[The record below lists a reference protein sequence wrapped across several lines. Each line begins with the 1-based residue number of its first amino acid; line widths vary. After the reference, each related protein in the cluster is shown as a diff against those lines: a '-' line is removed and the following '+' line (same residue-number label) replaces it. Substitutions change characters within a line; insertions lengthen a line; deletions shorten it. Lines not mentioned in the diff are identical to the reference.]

1 MLCVRYGGQMMKNRD
16 KASNI
21 TTIIAAIIPALV
33 TFIIF
38 LIQQNHLQEKYD
50 DLKQKYDLI
59 TQVGATTEDKEDIL
73 EAANNAYLAKDYIKA
88 AYLYRNQLLADDP
101 ICLNNLAYIYLELD
115 EDNYIYEAKKCIEK
129 AYNLDKDTY
138 YDQYLTI
145 TVRCPESYEEVI
157 SVLRKGISNETLSAQ
172 RYIYN
177 CYIENGITDKTVDDF
192 LSMSDAEKK
201 EILTAATK
209 TETYSFVSVNVPPKY
224 RNNEFNIYTT
234 LYRYVN
240 IGVKT
245 YPDNYTTQYI
255 YANVKYIDVKHIS
268 FDHYNLVNTIHYI
281 DI

>member
-1 MLCVRYGGQMMKNRD
+1 MKNRD
-16 KASNI
+16 KGSNI

-33 TFIIF
+33 TIVIF

-50 DLKQKYDLI
+50 DLKQKYDLA
-59 TQVGATTEDKEDIL
+59 TQIGVTTENKEDIL

-101 ICLNNLAYIYLELD
+101 VCLNNLAYIYLKLG
-115 EDNYIYEAKKCIEK
+115 EDDYIYEAKECIEK
-129 AYNLDKDTY
+129 AYDLDKDTY
-138 YDQYLTI
+138 YDQYLAM
-145 TVRCPESYEEVI
+145 TVLCPESYEEVI
-157 SVLRKGISNETLSAQ
+157 SILRRGISNETLSAQ

-209 TETYSFVSVNVPPKY
+209 TKTYSFVSINVPPKY

-234 LYRYVN
+234 LYRYAN
-240 IGVKT
+240 IGVET

-268 FDHYNLVNTIHYI
+268 FDRYNLVDTIHYI